1 MALFANFK
9 KVFKIFLSLP
19 TATRSLLLQI
29 RIKEKLVI
37 LSYTLN
43 SFKMVEKTQ
52 KEVEKLM
59 MEQHRNNNR
68 NISNNKTHKMIY
80 LLKPKKYR
88 KNCNKIKEKLRVNKN
103 RIVRWVQIRAWTPQI
118 KIKTLTKIKAWIKT
132 YQNKNNK
139 TEQQAITIVDN
150 LIQYQNQYS
159 NLIKRIIKQINRL

>member
-19 TATRSLLLQI
+19 TATRSLFLQI
-29 RIKEKLVI
+29 RIKEKLEI

-43 SFKMVEKTQ
+43 SFKMVEKTR

-88 KNCNKIKEKLRVNKN
+88 KNCNKIKEKLRLNKN
-103 RIVRWVQIRAWTPQI
+103 RIVR
-118 KIKTLTKIKAWIKT
+118 
-132 YQNKNNK
+132 
-139 TEQQAITIVDN
+139 
-150 LIQYQNQYS
+150 
-159 NLIKRIIKQINRL
+159 